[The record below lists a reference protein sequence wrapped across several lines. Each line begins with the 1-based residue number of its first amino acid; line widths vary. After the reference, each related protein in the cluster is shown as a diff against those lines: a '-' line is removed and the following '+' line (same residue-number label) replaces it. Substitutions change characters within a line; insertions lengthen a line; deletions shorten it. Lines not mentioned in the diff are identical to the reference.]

1 MPTYDGSININT
13 KIDAKGVN
21 QGTKDIGKAV
31 EKNIAK
37 PTQSLTKSMSGIL
50 SMVKLIGKALIAA
63 FVGGQIIGAIRN
75 IVQEFDLLTG
85 TSGDKFKQL
94 SGALETL
101 KGAFVNLMVQAFVP
115 MIPTIIEVVNW
126 LTTLFQTV
134 TQIVAALFGF
144 ESTVG
149 GIMTKAASGAQKAAK
164 SAKGALAAF
173 DQINVLQK
181 PTDPESPTGATA
193 TPGPLTI
200 SPEAQETANGILD
213 TIGEI
218 KDIWNNV
225 EEGNFSGAWDKFL
238 DFVYWEEWKKFFKG
252 LWAEIGKWFEGT
264 SIGEWI
270 KALRE
275 NFINSWRAIIANT
288 IEMLQKIKE
297 NVLRA
302 FNGIKEFVI
311 GVFTGDW
318 QRAWEGLKE
327 IAAGIFG
334 ALEAWVEGT
343 LENIS
348 ILIEGIG
355 NGIQILLGPLIDWV
369 AEKLSGVAGSMVE
382 ISQKIKDTWG
392 KLTTWFMEN
401 VWNPLANGF
410 GSMLT
415 DVRQGFEKTF
425 TGIKGFI
432 KGVINNIIDF
442 INGMIE
448 GIVFGINTLIGG
460 ANAVGELVGIPEIGY
475 IDAPKIPK
483 LATGAVIPPN
493 SEFLAV
499 LGDQRGGRNI
509 EAPESLIRQIV
520 REETGKMQADISIRF
535 EGSLASLVRELKP
548 VIDRENIRVGASL
561 VKGAV
566 RL

>member
-1 MPTYDGSININT
+1 MAVDGSIHINT
-13 KIDAKGVN
+13 KIDAKGIN
-21 QGTKDIGKAV
+21 QGTKDVGKAV
-31 EKNIAK
+31 EKNVAK
-37 PTQSLTKSMSGIL
+37 PTQSLTKSLGGIL
-50 SMVKLIGKALIAA
+50 NVVKLIGKAFIAA
-63 FVGGQIIGAIRN
+63 FVGSTIINGIRN

-85 TSGDKFKQL
+85 TSGDKFKAL

-149 GIMTKAASGAQKAAK
+149 NIMTKAASGAQKAAK

-181 PTDPESPTGATA
+181 KEEPTAPEGPTA
-193 TPGPLTI
+193 TPAPIGVLDDILKKVSNLKKIWEEFLKNPIGVLVAFLTVAIGILQEKWRAFIEWVRNNLPFGDVLANILTI
-200 SPEAQETANGILD
+200 IGD
-213 TIGEI
+213 TIKKLVINALET
-218 KDIWNNV
+218 
-225 EEGNFSGAWDKFL
+225 FL
-238 DFVYWEEWKKFFKG
+238 
-252 LWAEIGKWFEGT
+252 A
-264 SIGEWI
+264 
-270 KALRE
+270 
-275 NFINSWRAIIANT
+275 
-288 IEMLQKIKE
+288 IKE
-297 NVLRA
+297 RILQV
-302 FNGIKEFVI
+302 FHGIRDFLT

-318 QRAWEGLKE
+318 ALAWEGLKN
-327 IAAGIFG
+327 IVGGVLGI
-334 ALEAWVEGT
+334 
-343 LENIS
+343 
-348 ILIEGIG
+348 IG
-355 NGIQILLGPLIDWV
+355 EL
-369 AEKLSGVAGSMVE
+369 VAGS
-382 ISQKIKDTWG
+382 IRTFLILFGGLKDALLVVFQPVLDFLGAMFEKVKAKAGEVVQGIQTAWG
-392 KLTTWFMEN
+392 VVAKWFLEN

-548 VIDRENIRVGASL
+548 VIDRENIRVGNSL